1 MGVTL
6 IRTRPVIARD
16 DVVQRATL
24 TPIAGDGMR
33 QGTTRGRSRSLF
45 VATEAL
51 FLAGVVLLPMMQFG
65 TVDAF
70 GTVIIPSDL
79 CFGLAA
85 VGVCL
90 LEIPRRGAGL
100 RRVFPLVAVGYLVAL
115 TVAAVASPDHRE
127 SFERIVI
134 DGYCVVLGITAFV
147 LARAAATR
155 ARIAWA
161 WVAGASLTVVAA
173 LIGVALFYLGERT
186 PAENFAIGDLGSI
199 HTASVPRVVGFF
211 VNANLFCNYLVVGL
225 MFTLGLL
232 GWRRPAGV
240 ALVGVIGVALA
251 FTLSPGLG
259 GAVVAVVLWLLV
271 SERDWPARVR
281 GFLVVGGVV
290 GVIGFLVLT
299 VTVGPR
305 GHTWMDAIDTLW
317 THPLLGVGPG
327 LPVASTTYNGRFFAD
342 AHNAWLNVGGQAGL
356 LGLLALIGVV
366 AAVLRARMEGEAH
379 CRRPRTCRA
388 GWCAFVGA
396 VLYGSLSI
404 SLEQS
409 RHVWVLLGFLAAGLS
424 AARRCPDRD
433 AYVPAGV

>member
-1 MGVTL
+1 M
-6 IRTRPVIARD
+6 
-16 DVVQRATL
+16 
-24 TPIAGDGMR
+24 
-33 QGTTRGRSRSLF
+33 
-45 VATEAL
+45 
-51 FLAGVVLLPMMQFG
+51 
-65 TVDAF
+65 
-70 GTVIIPSDL
+70 
-79 CFGLAA
+79 
-85 VGVCL
+85 
-90 LEIPRRGAGL
+90 
-100 RRVFPLVAVGYLVAL
+100 
-115 TVAAVASPDHRE
+115 
-127 SFERIVI
+127 
-134 DGYCVVLGITAFV
+134 
-147 LARAAATR
+147 
-155 ARIAWA
+155 RIAWA

-211 VNANLFCNYLVVGL
+211 LNANLFCNYLVVGL

-240 ALVGVIGVALA
+240 ALVGAIGVALA

-271 SERDWPARVR
+271 SERGWPARVR
-281 GFLVVGGVV
+281 GFVVVGGVV

-305 GHTWMDAIDTLW
+305 GHTWVDAIDTLW

-342 AHNAWLNVGGQAGL
+342 AHNAWLNVAGQAGL
-356 LGLLALIGVV
+356 LGLLALVGVV
-366 AAVLRARMEGEAH
+366 AAVCVLAWKARPIADVPE
-379 CRRPRTCRA
+379 PVRA

-424 AARRCPDRD
+424 AARRRPDRD
-433 AYVPAGV
+433 ADVRAGCDRYPVDVPAGTTGVVGHGAATSSADASRSSVASSPRRATNCTPIGSPLPSTPAGTLIAGWPVVLNTPVNALNADAFTIVSGRRRVDPTELRARGSTAWA

>member
-1 MGVTL
+1 
-6 IRTRPVIARD
+6 
-16 DVVQRATL
+16 
-24 TPIAGDGMR
+24 
-33 QGTTRGRSRSLF
+33 
-45 VATEAL
+45 
-51 FLAGVVLLPMMQFG
+51 MMQFG

-85 VGVCL
+85 GGVCI
-90 LEIPRRGAGL
+90 LEIGRRGAGL
-100 RRVFPLVAVGYLVAL
+100 RRIFPLVAVGYLVAL

-147 LARAAATR
+147 LARTAIVR
-155 ARIAWA
+155 VRIAWA
-161 WVAGASLTVVAA
+161 WVAGASLTVAAA
-173 LIGVALFYLGERT
+173 LIGVALFYLGERA

-211 VNANLFCNYLVVGL
+211 LNANLFCNYLVVGL
-225 MFTLGLL
+225 LFTLGLL

-240 ALVGVIGVALA
+240 ALVGAIGVALA

-271 SERDWPARVR
+271 SEREWPARVR
-281 GFLVVGGVV
+281 GFVVVGGVV
-290 GVIGFLVLT
+290 AVIGFLVLT
-299 VTVGPR
+299 ATVGPR
-305 GHTWMDAIDTLW
+305 GHTWVDAIDTVW

-342 AHNAWLNVGGQAGL
+342 AHNAWLNVAGQAGL
-356 LGLLALIGVV
+356 VGLLALVAVV
-366 AAVLRARMEGEAH
+366 ATVCVFAWKARPIADVPE
-379 CRRPRTCRA
+379 PVRA

-424 AARRCPDRD
+424 AARRRPDRD
-433 AYVPAGV
+433 ADVRAGV